1 MEFEQIGALVVL
13 APKQVGTKVA
23 PVPVPEQTGAVFVPV
38 VQIGVLLTNGSFVKS
53 IPTVNVAGWPGVT
66 VVQVPGLT
74 VIHGSLVD
82 ARIHSV
88 CVVLVVVDD
97 VAVVEKTLK
106 VTGLGF
112 DSCSFAM

>member
-23 PVPVPEQTGAVFVPV
+23 PVPVLEQVGAVFVPV

-82 ARIHSV
+82 ARMHSV
-88 CVVLVVVDD
+88 CVRLPILVDMAD
-97 VAVVEKTLK
+97 VAVTVK